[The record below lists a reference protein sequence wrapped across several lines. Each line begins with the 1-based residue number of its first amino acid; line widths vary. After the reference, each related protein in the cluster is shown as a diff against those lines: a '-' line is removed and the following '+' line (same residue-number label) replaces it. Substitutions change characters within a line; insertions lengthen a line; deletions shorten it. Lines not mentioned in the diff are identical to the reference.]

1 MAVCDTYCD
10 QGRRTCSWAADLSAL
25 VEPTPS
31 AALQML
37 YIQMEFCP
45 RTLRQALDDG
55 SDLDAWQVCRMPVCL
70 PCFPRPDKHRGLL
83 AALSAAI
90 QCNVSRAAT

>member
-1 MAVCDTYCD
+1 M
-10 QGRRTCSWAADLSAL
+10 CSWAADLSAL

-55 SDLDAWQVCRMPVCL
+55 SDLDAWQVC
-70 PCFPRPDKHRGLL
+70 
-83 AALSAAI
+83 
-90 QCNVSRAAT
+90 